1 MKTLLLI
8 TFAVV
13 FFLTGIDRTYALPVQ
28 WSSASGGNDH
38 WYEVVNHGSGVSWDE
53 AKALAESSTYLGLQG
68 HLVTIT
74 SAAEDAFVL
83 GFPVVG
89 IQTWLGGFQDP
100 GASSPDAGWRWVTG
114 EAWSYTNWGPG
125 EPNDFFGIGS
135 EDKLGLFTYS
145 SVNALWNDYLP
156 NERNIQYVVEYERV
170 PEPAVMFLLP
180 LGLLGFAVLSR
191 KFKVL

>member
-100 GASSPDAGWRWVTG
+100 
-114 EAWSYTNWGPG
+114 E
-125 EPNDFFGIGS
+125 
-135 EDKLGLFTYS
+135 
-145 SVNALWNDYLP
+145 
-156 NERNIQYVVEYERV
+156 
-170 PEPAVMFLLP
+170 FLAR
-180 LGLLGFAVLSR
+180 GGQRDLLQSLRQIILKRLAI
-191 KFKVL
+191 